1 MRAKLGAGFDRS
13 AARSELAQPG
23 KVHLVGA
30 GPGDPELLT
39 IRAARLIAAADVIL
53 HDELVTAEILAIAHP
68 GARLVNVGKR
78 SGAPSTGQDHIHRL
92 LVEAA
97 RSGAMVVRLKGGDP
111 FIFGR
116 GGEEQDYLQ
125 QAGIEVVVVPGIT
138 AALGCAAEAGIPLTF
153 RGEATRVSFVT
164 ANTADGPD
172 AVDWSLS
179 GDPQTSV
186 VIYMGLSAATA
197 VRDGLI
203 AAGRD
208 AGTPAAVLARG
219 TRADARSAFGRLS
232 DLPALARAVGEGPAL
247 LVIGDVVARS
257 RAWQA
262 ETTHIE
268 AAA

>member
-1 MRAKLGAGFDRS
+1 MGAGFDRS

-116 GGEEQDYLQ
+116 GGEEVEALR
-125 QAGIEVVVVPGIT
+125 AEGVTVEIVPGIT
-138 AALGCAAEAGIPLTF
+138 AALGCAAQAQLPLTF
-153 RGEATRVSFVT
+153 RNEAVQLTFLTAHRADAGELDYAPLAAPTT
-164 ANTADGPD
+164 TL
-172 AVDWSLS
+172 AV
-179 GDPQTSV
+179 
-186 VIYMGLSAATA
+186 YMGKETA
-197 VRDGLI
+197 GSFSRKLI
-203 AAGRD
+203 AAGRPAD
-208 AGTPAAVLARG
+208 TPVAVIING
-219 TRADARSAFGRLS
+219 TRPDEKTLTGTLANLASLAAAAGKA
-232 DLPALARAVGEGPAL
+232 PALIIVGE
-247 LVIGDVVARS
+247 VVRHSAPWIDELRGQS
-257 RAWQA
+257 
-262 ETTHIE
+262 ETQN
-268 AAA
+268 AA